1 METLGVFARPE
12 DVGVNV
18 EYVNPSFLV
27 KKSNDSFRLVT
38 AFTDV
43 GRYSKPQPS
52 LMPDVDSTLR
62 KVSQW
67 QYIIKTDLTSAF
79 YQIPLAKSSMKYC
92 GVATPFRGVR
102 VYTRSAMGMPGSET
116 ALEELMCRVLGDL
129 LVEGQVTKIT
139 DDLYCGGNSIDEVVE
154 TWRKVL
160 SALANSNLR
169 FSPYKTVICPKTTTI
184 LGWIWSNGTLSASP
198 HRIAALASSSPPKT
212 VREMRSFL
220 GAYKVLSRAL
230 PMCSPTLAPLENA
243 VSGLDSKDP
252 FQWSDDLVAA
262 FARAQAH
269 LQSSKT
275 ITIPRPSDQL
285 WIVTD
290 ASASK
295 FSLAATLYV
304 TRNATLHLSGFF
316 SAKLRGKQPTWLPC
330 EIEALAIGAAVKH
343 FGPYIIQSL
352 HHPIVLTDSKPC
364 VQAYE
369 KLCRGEFSASPRVT
383 SFLSTVSRYH
393 ATVRHLA
400 GRVNIPSD
408 FASRNAPE
416 CTHPTCQICSFVGLS
431 CDMTV
436 LKTSVQEVISGNAR
450 LPFTSR
456 PAWKAIQSE
465 CSEMRRTH
473 AHLSQGTRPSK
484 RNTNFRDVKRY
495 LQISR
500 ISNDGLLVV
509 CINNPLLQRQELI
522 VIPRHAIYALL
533 TALHVQFDHP
543 SKHQLHTLVRRYF
556 YALDFDKAI
565 ETITSSCHHCASLQ
579 RSPLVSPEQTCG
591 DAPLGVGLNFA
602 ADILKR
608 SRQCVLVFV
617 NVLPPTLAPASY
629 HHMNRVAPTR
639 RSPGCCPH

>member
-1 METLGVFARPE
+1 
-12 DVGVNV
+12 
-18 EYVNPSFLV
+18 
-27 KKSNDSFRLVT
+27 
-38 AFTDV
+38 
-43 GRYSKPQPS
+43 
-52 LMPDVDSTLR
+52 
-62 KVSQW
+62 
-67 QYIIKTDLTSAF
+67 
-79 YQIPLAKSSMKYC
+79 MKNC

-129 LVEGQVTKIT
+129 LVEGQVTKIA
-139 DDLYCGGNSIDEVVE
+139 DDLYYGGNSIDEVVE

-169 FSPYKTVICPKTTTI
+169 LSPYKSVICPTTTI
-184 LGWIWSNGTLSASP
+184 ILGLIWFNGTLSASL

-220 GAYKVLSRAL
+220 GAYKVLSRAF

-275 ITIPRPSDQL
+275 ITIPRPSDQP

-295 FSLAATLYV
+295 FSLAAALYV

-330 EIEALAIGAAVKH
+330 ETEALAIGAAVKH

-408 FASRNAPE
+408 FASRNAAE
-416 CTHPTCQICSFVGLS
+416 CTHPTCQICSFVRLS

-456 PAWKAIQSE
+456 PAWKAKQNGYATPL
-465 CSEMRRTH
+465 CFD
-473 AHLSQGTRPSK
+473 LDG
-484 RNTNFRDVKRY
+484 
-495 LQISR
+495 
-500 ISNDGLLVV
+500 GLLVV
-509 CINNPLLQRQELI
+509 LLFECSLVACVPYSSHRI
-522 VIPRHAIYALL
+522 LL
-533 TALHVQFDHP
+533 FCLKLFN
-543 SKHQLHTLVRRYF
+543 KLFL
-556 YALDFDKAI
+556 
-565 ETITSSCHHCASLQ
+565 
-579 RSPLVSPEQTCG
+579 
-591 DAPLGVGLNFA
+591 LG
-602 ADILKR
+602 
-608 SRQCVLVFV
+608 
-617 NVLPPTLAPASY
+617 
-629 HHMNRVAPTR
+629 
-639 RSPGCCPH
+639 